1 MRDDVQPKQ
10 TKTTSFLRRT
20 GIYAAALLVAFMLG
34 FLPMWLKTR
43 GCATSLGEAEQQ
55 LGLARMQ
62 NKLSAAAIDARRGD
76 YEPARQAASQ
86 FFTSLRGETDKGGAS
101 ALTQAQREGVLP
113 LFTQRDEIITLLSRS
128 DPASADRLSDLYA
141 SYRKIMNG

>member
-1 MRDDVQPKQ
+1 MREDVQPKQ
-10 TKTTSFLRRT
+10 SRITSFLRRV
-20 GIYAAALLVAFMLG
+20 GIYAAVVLVAFMLG

-43 GCATSLGEAEQQ
+43 GCATSLGEAGQQ
-55 LGLARMQ
+55 LSLAQMQ

-86 FFTSLRGETDKGGAS
+86 FFTSLRAETDKGDAS